1 MKTINKTFFDTDT
14 VENFTQSI
22 KNTESQPHMGSIR
35 SLTINYLQMK
45 TFTYL
50 LLACLVL
57 PLSIFAQKSNRIII
71 DGKIENEQNDVEGIA
86 IYNENSGLG
95 TITNT
100 EGGFQIEAQEGDMLL
115 FSALQ
120 YQKFRVIVDMGI
132 IKERKLN
139 IYMNEVVRELEE
151 ITVTPYDLTGNVRV
165 DVARIKVQVP
175 ELDENLFTPM
185 AFEAFEFKAD
195 LASPVV
201 NEAVPEPDFQHGID
215 MANVFRKIFLNRQNA
230 QQRMPTSMEDE
241 MKKIYGNEFF
251 QKNLNIPKEDMGSF
265 IAYCETQGLTDQLI
279 QNNNQIELLDFL
291 MLKCKTF
298 NVEKHLEKEEKN

>member
-1 MKTINKTFFDTDT
+1 
-14 VENFTQSI
+14 
-22 KNTESQPHMGSIR
+22 
-35 SLTINYLQMK
+35 MK
-45 TFTYL
+45 TFKYIL
-50 LLACLVL
+50 LVVLVFPWTL
-57 PLSIFAQKSNRIII
+57 LAQKSNRVII
-71 DGKIENEQNDVEGIA
+71 DGKIENKENDVEGIS

-95 TITNT
+95 TITNA
-100 EGGFQIEAQEGDMLL
+100 EGIFQVEAQEGDVLL

-120 YQKFRVIVDMGI
+120 YQKFRVIIDMGV

-139 IYMNEVVRELEE
+139 IYMNEVIRELEE
-151 ITVTPYDLTGNVRV
+151 VTVTPYDLTGNVRV

-175 ELDENLFTPM
+175 ELDEELFTPM

-195 LASPVV
+195 VASPVV

-265 IAYCETQGLTDQLI
+265 IAYCETQGLTEQLI

-298 NVEKHLEKEEKN
+298 NAEKHLGKEKKN